1 MSEKGVIVNKQG
13 VSTDGTKG
21 GLFVGKRHSQG
32 GIEVDVVG
40 GGKVEVETDE
50 ALIKNG
56 SANTSKTVSF
66 DGKQMT
72 PKEVLSK
79 INTAYNGVPIKK
91 KGGEIEPEEDLS
103 KRWDKKITS
112 VKTLSNNIRKLRYN
126 VSNDLK
132 SQDEKTFLTAL
143 AIRLMDITAER
154 VGNETSA
161 ENGHVGI
168 TGLEKNHI
176 KIVDNKIF
184 LNYTGKSG
192 VEHEKT
198 ITDTELSEYLK
209 KAIKNSSTNYVFCT
223 SDGFCIKNNKINRYL
238 NKFNISAK
246 DIRGYSA
253 NNWIIERL
261 KNVDISNKE
270 TQRKRQFNE
279 QAKLVAK
286 KVGHGL
292 ATLKTHY
299 LIPEIEYEFIEKAKL
314 INISD
319 LKMSN
324 GGNLQKGDVLKMG
337 VKNYIA
343 QRKSEK
349 EIGKPVVVEGGAIV
363 ITRNAVLDNKTKHE
377 FNGKMLTNK
386 EILSEIN
393 KMNGGVD
400 FAKVGNVDCG
410 CEHGMKQGGKLSK
423 TPAPKKDRIYG
434 SKVNKEN
441 SSKDL
446 LSSKEIKFDATTLL
460 SISNK
465 VKEHNKKHPNKKIT
479 YEAAK
484 AVVRRGMGAYSSSHR
499 PTIKGGKPNS
509 RVAWGLARLN
519 AFLYKVVN
527 GKSKS
532 GNYSQ
537 DDDLMDELNI
547 PHKKFK
553 EGGKILL
560 APNGKPSNLTP
571 EQYDLV
577 RTPAF
582 KKWFGDWLKVAE
594 AKINH
599 SGIDDVTLENL
610 GRDVSKVVD
619 ENGEPK
625 IMYHGSRG
633 DFNVFSNKNENK
645 LSWTEG
651 GFGFYF
657 TSNYN
662 YALGYGERVIN
673 AFINSRAI
681 KKSNESEHAL
691 VNENDLYKLR
701 KSGFDSIY
709 FDGKFTNTS
718 GKRSYKDD
726 ELVVFEPNQI
736 KLADGTNTTFD
747 ANNPDIR
754 YDMGGILPEQGTLY
768 TKDKTRKLEYI
779 KKGNEYVFKVYDAE
793 INPVKDYKRSQYK
806 INNNEAVMTYKQFI
820 NYLYAEL
827 FIDDRYDSGGQI
839 IEPYEEKPILCENC
853 GYTWDKKEMAF
864 GGNVDCGCEHSME
877 EGGNIDTWIISAL
890 TSNNEILSE
899 KINHPIT
906 HKEIF
911 DKYKKDGYTI
921 VECQIYKVSNISV
934 IDNYKNALEKYI
946 LSKYGQS
953 IKWGKTFIP
962 YEIIGEKIII
972 SDTLVITNSG
982 KEVNVKPKDLF
993 NYYSGGGEIIEPY
1006 EENTIAE
1013 QKLNELDKGIKIE
1026 STEHSETLD
1035 KLESGEIDTS
1045 EAIREIAETH
1055 IEENPNYYKSEDLKL
1070 NNMYY
1075 IKKEDLGVLDSSPII
1090 VVGTEFYSENG
1101 NEKWIVE
1108 YFTDKEIKL
1117 KHTPKSVLSNEL
1129 GEKSLTYEQV
1139 LELFK
1144 NNHLS
1149 IKNILND
1156 RELELAL
1163 SLIKK
1168 EISNIN
1174 HIEKHKVLE
1183 AEKEE
1188 LSKKPPKI
1196 IRIVNGIEIND
1207 SDISDN
1213 KLLK

>member
-21 GLFVGKRHSQG
+21 GLFVGKRHSEG

-324 GGNLQKGDVLKMG
+324 GGNVQKGDVLKMG

-377 FNGKMLTNK
+377 FNGKKLTNK

-400 FAKVGNVDCG
+400 FAKGGNVDCG
-410 CEHGMKQGGKLSK
+410 CEHG
-423 TPAPKKDRIYG
+423 
-434 SKVNKEN
+434 
-441 SSKDL
+441 
-446 LSSKEIKFDATTLL
+446 
-460 SISNK
+460 
-465 VKEHNKKHPNKKIT
+465 
-479 YEAAK
+479 
-484 AVVRRGMGAYSSSHR
+484 
-499 PTIKGGKPNS
+499 
-509 RVAWGLARLN
+509 
-519 AFLYKVVN
+519 
-527 GKSKS
+527 
-532 GNYSQ
+532 
-537 DDDLMDELNI
+537 
-547 PHKKFK
+547 
-553 EGGKILL
+553 
-560 APNGKPSNLTP
+560 
-571 EQYDLV
+571 
-577 RTPAF
+577 
-582 KKWFGDWLKVAE
+582 
-594 AKINH
+594 
-599 SGIDDVTLENL
+599 
-610 GRDVSKVVD
+610 
-619 ENGEPK
+619 
-625 IMYHGSRG
+625 
-633 DFNVFSNKNENK
+633 
-645 LSWTEG
+645 
-651 GFGFYF
+651 
-657 TSNYN
+657 
-662 YALGYGERVIN
+662 
-673 AFINSRAI
+673 
-681 KKSNESEHAL
+681 
-691 VNENDLYKLR
+691 
-701 KSGFDSIY
+701 
-709 FDGKFTNTS
+709 
-718 GKRSYKDD
+718 
-726 ELVVFEPNQI
+726 
-736 KLADGTNTTFD
+736 
-747 ANNPDIR
+747 
-754 YDMGGILPEQGTLY
+754 
-768 TKDKTRKLEYI
+768 
-779 KKGNEYVFKVYDAE
+779 
-793 INPVKDYKRSQYK
+793 
-806 INNNEAVMTYKQFI
+806 
-820 NYLYAEL
+820 
-827 FIDDRYDSGGQI
+827 
-839 IEPYEEKPILCENC
+839 
-853 GYTWDKKEMAF
+853 
-864 GGNVDCGCEHSME
+864 ME

-890 TSNNEILSE
+890 ASNNEILSE
-899 KINHPIT
+899 KINHPVT

-972 SDTLVITNSG
+972 SDTLVITNIG

-1129 GEKSLTYEQV
+1129 GEKTLTYEQV

-1174 HIEKHKVLE
+1174 YIEKHKVLE

>member
-1 MSEKGVIVNKQG
+1 
-13 VSTDGTKG
+13 
-21 GLFVGKRHSQG
+21 
-32 GIEVDVVG
+32 
-40 GGKVEVETDE
+40 
-50 ALIKNG
+50 
-56 SANTSKTVSF
+56 
-66 DGKQMT
+66 
-72 PKEVLSK
+72 
-79 INTAYNGVPIKK
+79 
-91 KGGEIEPEEDLS
+91 
-103 KRWDKKITS
+103 
-112 VKTLSNNIRKLRYN
+112 
-126 VSNDLK
+126 
-132 SQDEKTFLTAL
+132 
-143 AIRLMDITAER
+143 MDITAER

-253 NNWIIERL
+253 NHWIIERL

-299 LIPEIEYEFIEKAKL
+299 LIPEIEYEFIEKAKF

-377 FNGKMLTNK
+377 FNGKKLTNK

-410 CEHGMKQGGKLSK
+410 CEHSMEAGGYVKSGYNSIDEILEQAKPFQEEIVQRRIAKMKEEGEHISEYEEDMIRFSLIFDLTKALSNYLNKEDKPYDVSFHKDRGVITITAKIERDGNKDNYIHTEMIIAGGHNIQVRHFRYIVHTNLPYKPNLAALSNIDSKIKAIKKKKSNVEKIADLKREIGHFEKRIEKLKESNLEI
-423 TPAPKKDRIYG
+423 PKKSDEDIL
-434 SKVNKEN
+434 KE
-441 SSKDL
+441 SYY
-446 LSSKEIKFDATTLL
+446 
-460 SISNK
+460 
-465 VKEHNKKHPNKKIT
+465 KEHLSDT
-479 YEAAK
+479 YEKAK
-484 AVVRRGMGAYSSSHR
+484 KRGA
-499 PTIKGGKPNS
+499 P
-509 RVAWGLARLN
+509 VA
-519 AFLYKVVN
+519 
-527 GKSKS
+527 
-532 GNYSQ
+532 
-537 DDDLMDELNI
+537 
-547 PHKKFK
+547 
-553 EGGKILL
+553 
-560 APNGKPSNLTP
+560 
-571 EQYDLV
+571 
-577 RTPAF
+577 
-582 KKWFGDWLKVAE
+582 
-594 AKINH
+594 
-599 SGIDDVTLENL
+599 
-610 GRDVSKVVD
+610 
-619 ENGEPK
+619 ENGEQA
-625 IMYHGSRG
+625 
-633 DFNVFSNKNENK
+633 
-645 LSWTEG
+645 
-651 GFGFYF
+651 
-657 TSNYN
+657 YN
-662 YALGYGERVIN
+662 
-673 AFINSRAI
+673 
-681 KKSNESEHAL
+681 
-691 VNENDLYKLR
+691 
-701 KSGFDSIY
+701 
-709 FDGKFTNTS
+709 
-718 GKRSYKDD
+718 
-726 ELVVFEPNQI
+726 
-736 KLADGTNTTFD
+736 
-747 ANNPDIR
+747 
-754 YDMGGILPEQGTLY
+754 
-768 TKDKTRKLEYI
+768 
-779 KKGNEYVFKVYDAE
+779 
-793 INPVKDYKRSQYK
+793 DY
-806 INNNEAVMTYKQFI
+806 
-820 NYLYAEL
+820 
-827 FIDDRYDSGGQI
+827 
-839 IEPYEEKPILCENC
+839 
-853 GYTWDKKEMAF
+853 
-864 GGNVDCGCEHSME
+864 
-877 EGGNIDTWIISAL
+877 
-890 TSNNEILSE
+890 
-899 KINHPIT
+899 
-906 HKEIF
+906 
-911 DKYKKDGYTI
+911 
-921 VECQIYKVSNISV
+921 VSNIKKDI
-934 IDNYKNALEKYI
+934 IDRYKDGIRVNNINIKMLETEIKKYNA
-946 LSKYGQS
+946 
-953 IKWGKTFIP
+953 
-962 YEIIGEKIII
+962 KIDKLN
-972 SDTLVITNSG
+972 SENNTL
-982 KEVNVKPKDLF
+982 KR
-993 NYYSGGGEIIEPY
+993 GGEIIEPY
-1006 EENTIAE
+1006 EENIIAE
-1013 QKLNELDKGIKIE
+1013 QKLNELDKGIEVE
-1026 STEHSETLD
+1026 SAEHLETLNE
-1035 KLESGEIDTS
+1035 LESDIIDTS
-1045 EAIREIAETH
+1045 EAIKEIAETH
-1055 IEENPNYYKSEDLKL
+1055 IEENPNCYESEDLKL

-1183 AEKEE
+1183 AEKEQ
-1188 LSKKPPKI
+1188 LAKKPPKI